1 MTLIPWR
8 FSLRVILHEEAAVAE
23 EGIVVVPMIV
33 AVAVAADL
41 VGEVGIPLEEA
52 ERTSLY
58 PIASEEVAGVVV
70 VHLGIAVAE
79 GLYLSCFCD
88 PH

>member
-1 MTLIPWR
+1 M
-8 FSLRVILHEEAAVAE
+8 AE

>member
-1 MTLIPWR
+1 
-8 FSLRVILHEEAAVAE
+8 VILHEEAAVAE

-33 AVAVAADL
+33 AVAVDVDVAADL

>member
-1 MTLIPWR
+1 M
-8 FSLRVILHEEAAVAE
+8 AE

-33 AVAVAADL
+33 AVAVDVDVAADL